1 MKTLVFGSCNLD
13 YTYQVPRIV
22 SPGETLAVRRVSLNP
37 GGKGINQS
45 VALKR
50 AGLDVYYAG
59 CRGADGEALQAVLG
73 DNGVNTFF
81 FYTAEL
87 PTGAAYIQ
95 VTDTGENAILIY
107 HGANFAVTR
116 AMIDGTLAAF
126 APGDLLVM
134 QNEIS
139 ERDYLI
145 DAGYRCGMRLVFN
158 PSPFEDC
165 LRGVDYGKLWL
176 VFLNETELH
185 GLSAGK
191 PLEAFIEEM
200 RLEYPD
206 TRWVITF
213 GAEGSLYFDRDVCV
227 RQAAFPVNAVDTTCA
242 GDTFTG
248 FFTAALVRGESPHA
262 ALRLGAA
269 AASVTV
275 SRVGAAGVIPT
286 LEEAL
291 AFMKT

>member
-13 YTYQVPRIV
+13 HTYQAPRIV

-37 GGKGINQS
+37 GGKGVNQS

-59 CRGADGEALQAVLG
+59 CRGADGAALQRLLEE
-73 DNGVNTFF
+73 NGVRTDFF
-81 FYTAEL
+81 RTADT

-95 VTDTGENAILIY
+95 VADTGENAILIY

-116 AMIDGTLAAF
+116 PMIDEVLAAF

-139 ERDYLI
+139 ERDHLI
-145 DAGYRCGMRLVFN
+145 EAGHSRGMRLVFN
-158 PSPFEDC
+158 PSPFEAC
-165 LRGVDYGKLWL
+165 LREIDYGKLWL
-176 VFLNETELH
+176 VFLNETELS

-191 PLEAFIEEM
+191 PLSSFMEEM
-200 RLEYPD
+200 RLKYPD
-206 TRWVITF
+206 TRWVVTF
-213 GAEGSLYFDRDVCV
+213 GAEGSLYFDRHVCV

-248 FFTAALVRGESPHA
+248 FFTAALVRGETPQD

-269 AASVTV
+269 AAAVTV

-286 LEEAL
+286 QEEAL
-291 AFMKT
+291 SLMKT